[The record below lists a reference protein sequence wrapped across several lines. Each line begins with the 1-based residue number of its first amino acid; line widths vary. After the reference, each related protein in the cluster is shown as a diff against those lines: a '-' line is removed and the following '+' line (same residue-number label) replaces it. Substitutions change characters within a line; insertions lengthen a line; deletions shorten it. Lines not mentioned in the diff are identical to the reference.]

1 VEQRLKPG
9 RVWELCGQT
18 GVGKTQVTFSQ
29 HFHQQLTNHMET
41 AKRSEPT
48 MLSVSTH
55 AVNSSECHKASDP
68 QANASVKT
76 TSAGAS
82 ETGVISV
89 S

>member
-1 VEQRLKPG
+1 
-9 RVWELCGQT
+9 
-18 GVGKTQVTFSQ
+18 
-29 HFHQQLTNHMET
+29 MET